1 MTSTRLTLP
10 PRAPTTPTIRAPLAS
25 APTAYR
31 AEPGRRGEHLASM
44 RLERERCYDLA
55 VAQAGARPVL
65 VPKPSASN
73 VKQLVTVYS
82 DWAKAHYVKAGRPT
96 GTGPT
101 NVRAV
106 KLLVESG
113 AGEIP
118 IDRFGPL
125 MLIAYQQWLVAKRD
139 RPLVRNTINQY
150 VQTVVGMFQWAVSRE
165 LVSANVWASL
175 KAVPPL
181 RKGRAPSPG
190 LDAPIEGRRVHA
202 VPAEVLEATR
212 KRVSVIIR
220 DMIDVQ
226 ALTAMRP
233 AEICAMRLVDLHQ
246 GEHEAVAY
254 YRVTADTNKTDHHDI
269 QRVVA
274 LGPKSLEILA
284 PYIARAVKLRADR
297 SYLFRPLDAVKAA
310 LIDKHARRVVPI
322 GYGNAPGTNRVSHP
336 KWTPGE
342 RYTVGSYRRAISRGC
357 TRAKV
362 EKWSP
367 NQLRHNGASAIANST
382 SLEVACEQLGHR
394 SIKTTM
400 IYVEPDRSRL
410 IKWAREHA

>member
-10 PRAPTTPTIRAPLAS
+10 PRTPVARPTMQS

-31 AEPGRRGEHLASM
+31 ADPVRRGEHLAAI

-55 VAQAGARPVL
+55 VAQAGASPVL
-65 VPKPSASN
+65 VAKPSARN
-73 VKQLVTVYS
+73 VNELVTAYS
-82 DWAKAHYVKAGRPT
+82 EWARAHYVKAGRPT

-101 NVRAV
+101 NIRAV

-125 MLIAYQQWLVAKRD
+125 MLIAYQQWLVAKSD

-165 LVSANVWASL
+165 LVSASVWASL

-190 LDAPIEGRRVHA
+190 LDAPVEGRRVHA

-226 ALTAMRP
+226 AMTAMRP

-246 GEHEAVAY
+246 GENESIAY
-254 YRVTADTNKTDHHDI
+254 YRVTSDANKVDHHDI

-274 LGPKSLEILA
+274 LGPRTLEILA
-284 PYIARAVKLRADR
+284 PYIARATKLRADR
-297 SYLFRPLDAVKAA
+297 SYLFRPVDAVKAA
-310 LIDKHARRVVPI
+310 LVDKHARRVVPI
-322 GYGNAPGTNRVSHP
+322 GYGNSPGTNRVEHP

-342 RYTVGSYRRAISRGC
+342 RYTVSSYRRAISRGC

-362 EKWSP
+362 TKWSP
-367 NQLRHNGASAIANST
+367 NQLRHNGASAIANAT
-382 SLEVACEQLGHR
+382 SLEVACEQLGHK

-410 IKWAREHA
+410 IKWAKEHA

>member
-1 MTSTRLTLP
+1 MASRLNLP
-10 PRAPTTPTIRAPLAS
+10 PRSTLSTPVPYRQEPLRS
-25 APTAYR
+25 
-31 AEPGRRGEHLASM
+31 GEHLAQA
-44 RLERERCYDLA
+44 RLDRERCYDLA
-55 VAQAGARPVL
+55 VAHAGASPVL
-65 VPKPSASN
+65 IPKPSAR
-73 VKQLVTVYS
+73 VVRELVSAYS
-82 DWAKAHYVKAGRPT
+82 DWARAHYVKGGRPT

-125 MLIAYQQWLVAKRD
+125 MLIAYQQWLVAKTD

-165 LVSANVWASL
+165 LVSASVWAAL

-181 RKGRAPSPG
+181 RKGRAPTPG

-202 VPAEVLEATR
+202 VPAEDLEATR
-212 KRVSVIIR
+212 KRVSSIIR

-226 ALTAMRP
+226 AMTAMRP
-233 AEICAMRLVDLHQ
+233 AEICALRLVDLHQ
-246 GEHEAVAY
+246 GENESIAY
-254 YRVTADTNKTDHHDI
+254 YRVTADANKVDHHDI
-269 QRVVA
+269 QRVIA
-274 LGPKSLEILA
+274 LGPRTLEILA
-284 PYIARAVKLRADR
+284 PYIARAAKLRADR
-297 SYLFRPLDAVKAA
+297 SYLFRPMDAVKAA
-310 LIDKHARRVVPI
+310 LVDKHARRVVPL
-322 GYGNAPGTNRVSHP
+322 GYGNAPGTNRVEHP

-342 RYTVGSYRRAISRGC
+342 RYTVDSYRRAISRGC

-362 EKWSP
+362 PKWSP
-367 NQLRHNGASAIANST
+367 NQLRHNGASAIANAT